1 MEIQMDKNM
10 NGEKYET
17 EVHRRIYDNDNGQF
31 ITVRPSADFPGN
43 VMLFAEGTE
52 AEYFGAIRL
61 DLPAS
66 MMRKIGE
73 ALIAAS
79 DEAPAI

>member
-1 MEIQMDKNM
+1 MS
-10 NGEKYET
+10 YTT
-17 EVHRRIYDNDNGQF
+17 EVFRRVYDEDNGQYL
-31 ITVRPSADFPGN
+31 TVRPSPDLPGC
-43 VMLFAEGTE
+43 VCLMTDDSE

-61 DLPAS
+61 DLPAD

-79 DEAPAI
+79 NEVTA